1 MYHEI
6 LKKIISSRFKHDNDA
21 TDTTTSS
28 EVEPDSDGEQ
38 KHPATPSSFPVTA
51 MEQPINPNE
60 QQANESVRSWL
71 QRITAMQQEL
81 QRKQQAK
88 FQNHTAVIGSS
99 ANLNNNYQQ
108 PAVTPSR
115 VVKYQDLPYMGEM
128 TLDNSKPRRGRKP
141 KKADICHLI
150 YKNYGTIF
158 PGTPKNIMDSQQEI
172 KKVANAKS
180 SKDQHVLEPVQR
192 TNVQNRI
199 ISSLLEKRLT
209 QESLRNK
216 ELLLSSQQASVA
228 TSAAVAASAAVAGG
242 KFVADATSSTKPE
255 EPLNLCIRDLNQL
268 KIRLL
273 RKHGNVY
280 TASDN
285 VNNTTEVKSEPASDD
300 DDVEFID
307 ESPSPDSVI
316 KPPIL
321 SLSPTASD
329 IEANPAII
337 EARSGSGDIA
347 GPGGYVYWPNAGVFI
362 HPMALHSQLMYYQ
375 RLASGGNYTLPP
387 GDNPILPPPPSPVDS
402 TASNSSNR
410 EYRKLVPKVPR
421 QSHSQDT
428 NQSSPSLSL
437 EDSPDG
443 NITPAVTPTPHTVS
457 DHRVKRGAS
466 QGGNAPTKRKR
477 SAIFIPPIP
486 AENQTNPATEVTTHQ
501 LKKMTNLFQTFHFV
515 SGEHL

>member
-1 MYHEI
+1 MF
-6 LKKIISSRFKHDNDA
+6 KKLFFNSLRFKHDNDA

-28 EVEPDSDGEQ
+28 EVDLDSDGEH
-38 KHPATPSSFPVTA
+38 KPPATPSSFSVTT

-71 QRITAMQQEL
+71 QRITTMQQEI
-81 QRKQQAK
+81 QRKQHAK
-88 FQNHTAVIGSS
+88 FQNHTAVNNANLIGPST
-99 ANLNNNYQQ
+99 NLNNNYQQ
-108 PAVTPSR
+108 PVVTPSR

-158 PGTPKNIMDSQQEI
+158 PGTPKNIMDSQNEI

-180 SKDQHVLEPVQR
+180 GKDQHLLEPVQR

-216 ELLLSSQQASVA
+216 ELLLNSQQA
-228 TSAAVAASAAVAGG
+228 TVAATAS
-242 KFVADATSSTKPE
+242 KFVLDTTENTTSSNSNNKPE

-280 TASDN
+280 AASDT
-285 VNNTTEVKSEPASDD
+285 VNNTTEVKSEPPSDD

-329 IEANPAII
+329 IEANPAIV
-337 EARSGSGDIA
+337 EARPGSGDIA

-375 RLASGGNYTLPP
+375 RLASGGSYNLPP
-387 GDNPILPPPPSPVDS
+387 GDNAILPPPPSPVDS
-402 TASNSSNR
+402 TVSNSSNR
-410 EYRKLVPKVPR
+410 EYRKLIPKTSR
-421 QSHSQDT
+421 QSHNQDT
-428 NQSSPSLSL
+428 SQSSPSLSL

-443 NITPAVTPTPHTVS
+443 NITPAVTPTPHPVS
-457 DHRVKRGAS
+457 EHRVKRGAN
-466 QGGNAPTKRKR
+466 QGSNAPTKRKR

-486 AENQTNPATEVTTHQ
+486 AENQTNPATEVHDQ
-501 LKKMTNLFQTFHFV
+501 PEEIINLF
-515 SGEHL
+515 